1 MKTKIQ
7 IEIPEGFK
15 EVIENSENRI
25 IINLVKVDKEQE
37 MRKFLKPFLTNLT
50 IVHSEKYPD
59 SVFYKQNGEVL
70 FELNQY
76 ENTLYFYVRYDKI
89 WSVFENKFGLSYDD
103 IQSFIKKEVE
113 STLKL
118 KGVTPRYLKV
128 VLFRM
133 VESTLKLE
141 QL

>member
-76 ENTLYFYVRYDKI
+76 ENTLYFYVNYGKI
-89 WSVFENKFGLSYDD
+89 WSVFYKRFGLNYDD
-103 IQSFIKKEVE
+103 TKSFIKKEVE

-118 KGVTPRYLKV
+118 KGVTPICLNIYNKWLA
-128 VLFRM
+128 
-133 VESTLKLE
+133 ESTL
-141 QL
+141 